1 MVASLRCSRL
11 VACGCLTALL
21 IVLGGCQT
29 VHEIK
34 VDAINDLTTPMGSS
48 YRLEMHDPTSSQS
61 AAASRLAEA
70 MVRQALASRA
80 MYEAP
85 ENVPPDMIITA
96 EYGVGSGQLKI
107 AYGAPQGFSAAG
119 GPQARPVMVFE
130 KFLKLTAREPVPPPP
145 EPTPGDRRTRPP
157 SRPARGKELWNIEVS
172 IEDPKKDL
180 APVLEVLAAV
190 SVDYLGGNTGEEV
203 YVRVESNAPEAKL
216 GPPVPRPA
224 GP

>member
-21 IVLGGCQT
+21 LVLGGCQT
-29 VHEIK
+29 IHEIK
-34 VDAINDLTTPMGSS
+34 VDAINDLTTPMGNS
-48 YRLEMHDPTSSQS
+48 YRLEMFDPTSSQS
-61 AAASRLAEA
+61 IAVGRLAES
-70 MVRQALASRA
+70 MVRQALASRG

-85 ENVPPDMIITA
+85 EKAAPDMIITA

-107 AYGAPQGFSAAG
+107 AYGAPQGFSG
-119 GPQARPVMVFE
+119 SPSPQARPVMVFE

-145 EPTPGDRRTRPP
+145 EPTPGDRRTRPAP
-157 SRPARGKELWNIEVS
+157 RPARGKELWNIEVS

-190 SVDYLGGNTGEEV
+190 SVDYLGGNTGEEK
-203 YVRVESNAPEAKL
+203 YIRVESNAPEAKL
-216 GPPVPRPA
+216 GPPITRPV